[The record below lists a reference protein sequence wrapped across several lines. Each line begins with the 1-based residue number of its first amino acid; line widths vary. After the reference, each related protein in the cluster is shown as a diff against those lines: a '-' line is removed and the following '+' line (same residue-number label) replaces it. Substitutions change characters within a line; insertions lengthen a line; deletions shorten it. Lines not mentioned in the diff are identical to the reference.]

1 MMLALLI
8 QIHWSV
14 HLQVAP
20 RPMFPVKIEDRTC
33 KAELQSVKTI
43 KAELINSTIWVLL
56 VLLRLQS
63 WQRLE
68 MQSETLVAS
77 FSPRTRVHLLDKI
90 NKNTAMLCQGER
102 AMPCT
107 GLLTLRPWWEL
118 IEVLFLEP
126 QQTKMPHKA
135 ILQFTEINLNLTYQV
150 EVYEETSWRVQS
162 RPFRIRIKKKVP
174 IVVAFTFLQCLWLQ
188 LNSKD
193 KRSGSETVL
202 IRKIKMHQ
210 AFLNTRKDGKYMT

>member
-1 MMLALLI
+1 M
-8 QIHWSV
+8 
-14 HLQVAP
+14 
-20 RPMFPVKIEDRTC
+20 
-33 KAELQSVKTI
+33 
-43 KAELINSTIWVLL
+43 LL

-77 FSPRTRVHLLDKI
+77 FSPRTRVHLLDKT